1 MSSVVS
7 SSTVKKS
14 GLSGRKAAFV
24 FAIVAAVASA
34 ILVFAI
40 MSAVTSK
47 ETYYVLN
54 QDVPA
59 RTLITPS
66 MLSPVEASAGS
77 SPKSALGL
85 SDLADRYSLYSL
97 KSGDILTSSNVGD
110 QVGLGA
116 GLPKNFVLSSF
127 IANPSVAAGGNIK
140 RGDYVD
146 IMVVANDS
154 SVTGSEGT
162 AASYVLQRVLV
173 VDATLNLDS
182 YDGGESKGG
191 NGSGQSGQSSQGQSG
206 DSSQSNVGG
215 AGARGGIPTMFTVG
229 LSPENAAVLAVA
241 SKFELFVVL
250 SSAQT
255 VNDGTVPPTSQ
266 IPPVTLNSIWG
277 NPKNAGEGTDRTF
290 GNGGAVD
297 APSGGN
303 SNGNGSNGD
312 TGVSRPTPSPSTSP
326 TGG

>member
-59 RTLITPS
+59 RTLITPD
-66 MLSPVEASAGS
+66 MLAPVETSAGS
-77 SPKSALGL
+77 APQSALGL
-85 SDLADRYSLYSL
+85 SDLAEKYSLYSL
-97 KSGDILTSSNVGD
+97 SSGDILTSSNVGD

-116 GLPKNFVLSSF
+116 GLPENFVLASF
-127 IANPSVAAGGNIK
+127 IANPSIAAGGNVK
-140 RGDYVD
+140 RGDYID

-154 SVTGSEGT
+154 AVTGTEGT

-173 VDATLNLDS
+173 VDATLDLDS
-182 YDGGESKGG
+182 YDGGESTTAD
-191 NGSGQSGQSSQGQSG
+191 GSSGASG
-206 DSSQSNVGG
+206 ASDSSQSSVGG
-215 AGARGGIPTMFTVG
+215 TGARSGIPTMFTVG
-229 LSPENAAVLAVA
+229 LSPENAAILAV
-241 SKFELFVVL
+241 STKFELFVVL

-255 VNDGTVPPTSQ
+255 VNEGTVPSTNEV
-266 IPPVTLNSIWG
+266 PPVSLNGIWG

-290 GNGGAVD
+290 GNSGSVD
-297 APSGGN
+297 APTGETGTD
-303 SNGNGSNGD
+303 GD
-312 TGVSRPTPSPSTSP
+312 GGVSRPDPTPTETGTPPAEGEESTE
-326 TGG
+326 G